1 MEHEDPTVAARVAH
15 ALDAHARG
23 WALTPLNGKAPTTK
37 RWNSAPPPTAETV
50 RRWAESGNVG
60 LRCGRVSGVVVL
72 DVDPQRG
79 GKPPEDLPPGPV
91 VVTGSGG
98 LHVYFAYPDDG
109 APVPQSKDRLA
120 PGVEVKSDGGQV
132 VFVGSTHPDTK
143 RPYEWREGTGALPLP
158 PLPAD
163 LLARIRAPAPGPAP
177 AGTRAAPHV
186 ADENKVARAR
196 AYLAKVP
203 PAVSG
208 QHGHDQTFKAA
219 CSIVEGFDLDT
230 ETAYALLSEWNA
242 GCEPPWSEKE
252 LRHKI
257 KDADKK
263 ATRRGHLL
271 DQEMPSKGRGP
282 AGQSGTPGGDPD
294 APSPPWA
301 DSAGLCTDL
310 ANARRL
316 VNHHGA
322 DLLYSRALG
331 WLVWDGRRW
340 KEDGTGAAMRRAK
353 AAVRTIWS
361 EARNA
366 RSVEDAEALGKW
378 AAKSQGAERLRAV
391 LALAETE
398 PELVVT
404 TDALDADPWLLNVA
418 NGTLDLRTGELRPHR
433 REDLLTKL
441 VPVAYDP
448 DARAPQWSRFLEQV
462 QPDPDVRGFLARY
475 AGYCLTGTMGEQVF
489 AIHHGGGENGKGVYS
504 DTLIAL
510 LGLGEYAKVTP
521 YDTFL
526 VRRQGSATNDL
537 AALRGARLVVAAEPN
552 EGVRLDEAAVKG
564 FTGEDPITCR
574 FHYQEFFTY
583 QPTGKL
589 ILSGNHRPRI
599 RGTDHAM
606 WRRVRLVPWPVT
618 FSKEKRDNSLRRKLK
633 DELPGVLAW
642 AVRGCL
648 EWQCE
653 GLRPPEVVLAAVEE
667 YRESEDHVG
676 RFIADRC
683 RLGASLV
690 VTSKELRAAYTT
702 WAEDEGEEAL
712 SAKAFGAK
720 LTDRGLRAV
729 KDCAGIRG
737 RGWKGV
743 GLATH
748 SSDTT
753 HERGS
758 PPTRAREGDFTYQSA
773 QVSQAAQSD
782 PDDPVEAA
790 EREAVREEACGSL
803 WPRCPICGR
812 DDRREGSAAGCRV
825 CREYLDATGGG
836 RERGVL

>member
-1 MEHEDPTVAARVAH
+1 MGDKDPEAAARVTH
-15 ALDAHARG
+15 ALDGHGRG
-23 WALTPLNGKAPTTK
+23 WVLTPLNGKVPTT
-37 RWNSAPPPTAETV
+37 RGWNAAPPPTAATV
-50 RRWAESGNVG
+50 RRWAEAGNVG
-60 LRCGRVSGVVVL
+60 LRCGRASGVVVL

-79 GKPPEDLPPGPV
+79 GKPPEDLPAGPV

-98 LHVYFAYPDDG
+98 LHLYFAYPEDG
-109 APVPQSKDRLA
+109 QPVPQSKDRLA

-132 VFVGSTHPDTK
+132 VFVGSTHPETK
-143 RPYEWREGTGALPLP
+143 RPYEWREGTSALPLP
-158 PLPAD
+158 PLPPE
-163 LLARIRAPAPGPAP
+163 LLARIRAVVQDPSPAA
-177 AGTRAAPHV
+177 TRATPPV
-186 ADENKVARAR
+186 TDEMKVTRAR
-196 AYLAKVP
+196 AYLAKIP
-203 PAVSG
+203 PAISG
-208 QHGHDQTFKAA
+208 QKGHDQTFKAA

-242 GCEPPWSEKE
+242 GCEPPWSEKD

-271 DQEMPSKGRGP
+271 EQELPARGRGP
-282 AGQSGTPGGDPD
+282 AGSGGTPGGDPD

-301 DSAGLCTDL
+301 DAAGLCTDL

-340 KEDGTGAAMRRAK
+340 REDGTGAAMRRAK
-353 AAVRTIWS
+353 ATVRSIWS
-361 EARNA
+361 EARKA
-366 RSVEDAEALGKW
+366 RKVEDAEALGKW

-398 PELVVT
+398 PEVVVT
-404 TDALDADPWLLNVA
+404 TDALDADPWILNVA
-418 NGTLDLRTGELRPHR
+418 NGTLDLRTSELRPHR
-433 REDLLTKL
+433 REDHLTRL
-441 VPVAYDP
+441 APVAYDP
-448 DARAPQWSRFLEQV
+448 EARAPGWARFLEQV
-462 QPDPDVRGFLARY
+462 QPDPDVREFLARY

-552 EGVRLDEAAVKG
+552 EGVRLDEAAVKS

-583 QPTGKL
+583 RPTGKL
-589 ILSGNHRPRI
+589 ILTGNHRPRI

-606 WRRVRLVPWPVT
+606 RRRVRLVPWPVT
-618 FSKEKRDNSLRRKLK
+618 VPAGRRDNDLRRKLR
-633 DELPGVLAW
+633 DELPGILAW

-648 EWQCE
+648 DWQRE
-653 GLRPPEVVLAAVEE
+653 GLRPPAVVVAAADE
-667 YRESEDHVG
+667 YRDAEDHVG

-683 RLGASLV
+683 DLGSAQR
-690 VTSKELRAAYTT
+690 VTSRDLRAAYKA
-702 WAEDEGEEAL
+702 WCEEDDEEPL
-712 SAKAFGAK
+712 SAKALGSK
-720 LTDRGLRAV
+720 LTDRGIRAV
-729 KDCAGIRG
+729 RDAHGVTG
-737 RGWKGV
+737 RGWL
-743 GLATH
+743 GLSVA
-748 SSDTT
+748 SSDRRMVR
-753 HERGS
+753 ES
-758 PPTRAREGDFTYQSA
+758 PPTRARGEVYGTKRRSGDAT
-773 QVSQAAQSD
+773 
-782 PDDPVEAA
+782 DDPIEAA
-790 EREAVREEACGSL
+790 EREAVREEACGLL
-803 WPRCPICGR
+803 WPRCPICDR
-812 DDRREGSAAGCRV
+812 DDRPAGSAAGCRV
-825 CREYLDATGGG
+825 CREYLDATGEGAP
-836 RERGVL
+836 

>member
-1 MEHEDPTVAARVAH
+1 MDAQDPIVAARIAH
-15 ALDAHARG
+15 ALDAHSRR

-37 RWNSAPPPTAETV
+37 GWNSAPPPTAETV

-79 GKPPEDLPPGPV
+79 GKPPEDMPPGPV

-98 LHVYFAYPDDG
+98 LHLYFAYPEDG
-109 APVPQSKDRLA
+109 QPVPQSKDRLA

-132 VFVGSTHPDTK
+132 VFVGSTHPETK
-143 RPYEWREGTGALPLP
+143 RQYEWREGTSALPLP
-158 PLPAD
+158 PLPPD
-163 LLARIRAPAPGPAP
+163 LLVRIREAVQAPGAARVAP
-177 AGTRAAPHV
+177 PIS
-186 ADENKVARAR
+186 DEHRVTRAR
-196 AYLAKVP
+196 AYLARIP

-242 GCEPPWSEKE
+242 GCEPPWSEKD

-257 KDADKK
+257 NDADKK

-271 DQEMPSKGRGP
+271 EQAASPRTRGP
-282 AGQSGTPGGDPD
+282 TGEGGTPGRDPD

-301 DSAGLCTDL
+301 DAAGLCTDL

-316 VNHHGA
+316 VNQHGA

-353 AAVRTIWS
+353 ATVRSIWS

-366 RSVEDAEALGKW
+366 RTAEEAETLGKW
-378 AAKSQGAERLRAV
+378 AARSQGSERLHAV
-391 LALAETE
+391 LAIAETE
-398 PELVVT
+398 PEVVVT
-404 TDALDADPWLLNVA
+404 IDALDADPWLLNVP
-418 NGTLDLRTGELRPHR
+418 NGTVDLRTGELRPHR
-433 REDLLTKL
+433 REDRLTRL
-441 VPVAYDP
+441 APIAYDP
-448 DARAPQWSRFLEQV
+448 DARAPRWSQFLEQV

-504 DTLIAL
+504 DTLIAV

-526 VRRQGSATNDL
+526 VRRQGAATNDL

-583 QPTGKL
+583 RPTGKL
-589 ILSGNHRPRI
+589 ILTGNHRPRI

-618 FSKEKRDNSLRRKLK
+618 VPAERRDNDLRRKLR
-633 DELPGVLAW
+633 DELPGILAW

-648 EWQCE
+648 DWQRE
-653 GLRPPEVVLAAVEE
+653 GLRPPAVVVAAADE
-667 YRESEDHVG
+667 YREAEDHVG

-683 RLGASLV
+683 LLGAAHRA
-690 VTSKELRAAYTT
+690 TSRDLRAAYKA
-702 WAEDEGEEAL
+702 WCEEEDEDPL

-720 LTDRGLRAV
+720 LTDRGIRAV
-729 KDCAGIRG
+729 RDAHGVTG
-737 RGWKGV
+737 RGWL
-743 GLATH
+743 GLSVA
-748 SSDTT
+748 SSDRRMVAESSPT
-753 HERGS
+753 HARGEVYGTKRRSVDATADPIEVAERAAAQHEGRGS
-758 PPTRAREGDFTYQSA
+758 PRSPM
-773 QVSQAAQSD
+773 
-782 PDDPVEAA
+782 
-790 EREAVREEACGSL
+790 
-803 WPRCPICGR
+803 CPICAQT
-812 DDRREGSAAGCRV
+812 DRSRGGAAGCRV
-825 CREYLDATGGG
+825 CREFLEATDG
-836 RERGVL
+836 RDRGWF